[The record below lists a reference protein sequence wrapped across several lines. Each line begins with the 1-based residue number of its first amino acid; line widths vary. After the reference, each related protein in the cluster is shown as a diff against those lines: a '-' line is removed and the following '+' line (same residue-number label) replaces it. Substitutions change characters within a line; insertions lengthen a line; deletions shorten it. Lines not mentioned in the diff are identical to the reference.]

1 VSTQSKR
8 SFLTALEQSHGR
20 ELRRFLSGRL
30 PRGSADVADLIQE
43 TFLRLLRL
51 LRLLRIKDHEAIRNP
66 QAYLFTVASHVVHQ
80 HALHY
85 WMPPAR

>member
-20 ELRRFLSGRL
+20 ELRRFLSSRL
-30 PRGSADVADLIQE
+30 PRGSADVADLTQE
-43 TFLRLLRL
+43 TF

>member
-20 ELRRFLSGRL
+20 ELRRFLSSRL

-43 TFLRLLRL
+43 TF